1 MNMLRSQDTVDF
13 SRTRHDNQEMPSLAP
28 LLPALSAGV
37 TTTRRKRGEQ
47 INGHGD
53 SDGHWYRVI
62 SGVARQCVMQ
72 ADGQRRIIDFLLAG
86 DIFDPAWDRNQTL
99 VEAAADGT
107 TIAVYQRRSLERLA
121 ESDVRI
127 GRELRDLT
135 LATAWRFQRQI
146 LILGRRTALERVCAF
161 LLDMEERS
169 PGSQRDRITLPMSR
183 YDIAD
188 YLALSVET
196 VSRCLT
202 NLRLHKAVKLLS
214 SRDLQILDHDALE
227 DGYGDDE

>member
-1 MNMLRSQDTVDF
+1 
-13 SRTRHDNQEMPSLAP
+13 
-28 LLPALSAGV
+28 
-37 TTTRRKRGEQ
+37 
-47 INGHGD
+47 
-53 SDGHWYRVI
+53 
-62 SGVARQCVMQ
+62 
-72 ADGQRRIIDFLLAG
+72 
-86 DIFDPAWDRNQTL
+86 
-99 VEAAADGT
+99 
-107 TIAVYQRRSLERLA
+107 
-121 ESDVRI
+121 
-127 GRELRDLT
+127 
-135 LATAWRFQRQI
+135 
-146 LILGRRTALERVCAF
+146 
-161 LLDMEERS
+161 MEERS